1 MTALSKQR
9 TPIFVLSTGRCGSTT
24 LSNILNLHP
33 AILSLSE
40 FVSFTGIAAF
50 HYRRPSGNR
59 IWRVLSGQRRRT
71 SMMLRADYDELL
83 YPFGTVGARYGA

>member
-1 MTALSKQR
+1 MTTLSRQR

-33 AILSLSE
+33 AILSISE

-50 HYRRPSGNR
+50 HYRRPPETGYGGFFPVN
-59 IWRVLSGQRRRT
+59 
-71 SMMLRADYDELL
+71 A
-83 YPFGTVGARYGA
+83 GAPA